1 MTDNLLTLVV
11 QTGGQL
17 TGMVIKSTMQS
28 IPGLIGLVAG
38 APITLLTAGIGA
50 AASLAAAAIF
60 VGILK

>member
-38 APITLLTAGIGA
+38 APLTLLTSGIGA
-50 AASLAAAAIF
+50 VASLGTAAIV